1 MSVAAADSTL
11 PEILAIATA
20 ISGAGDLRSLL
31 HLILGKARAL
41 TAADAGSIFL
51 VERAAPARFGM
62 VGAPAAEGGL
72 AEDRLWFAVSQNASI
87 EARRADGIEPQVLDI
102 RFPLSPERLVGWCA
116 LSGEVLNIPDVYAL
130 DPALPIRQRGGPAAR
145 LPGRVDAHGADALHQ
160 RCGGGGAAADQP
172 QAGC

>member
-62 VGAPAAEGGL
+62 VGPRRLRAAWLRTGSGL
-72 AEDRLWFAVSQNASI
+72 
-87 EARRADGIEPQVLDI
+87 
-102 RFPLSPERLVGWCA
+102 RFPRTPASRPAGPMASSRRCSTSASPSVRSGLSAGVP
-116 LSGEVLNIPDVYAL
+116 S
-130 DPALPIRQRGGPAAR
+130 AAR
-145 LPGRVDAHGADALHQ
+145 
-160 RCGGGGAAADQP
+160 C
-172 QAGC
+172 